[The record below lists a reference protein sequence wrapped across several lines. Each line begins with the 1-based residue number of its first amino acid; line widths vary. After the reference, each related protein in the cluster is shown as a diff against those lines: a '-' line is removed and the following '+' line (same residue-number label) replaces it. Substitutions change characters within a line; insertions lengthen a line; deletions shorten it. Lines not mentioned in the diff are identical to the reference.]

1 MSLEGTGKCHTVT
14 LRRHAVMAAGKM
26 AAPIEFAADLC
37 IIKGAALMNAS
48 LSDKMKMP
56 SKLF

>member
-37 IIKGAALMNAS
+37 IGAFDL
-48 LSDKMKMP
+48 KQ
-56 SKLF
+56 FCTE